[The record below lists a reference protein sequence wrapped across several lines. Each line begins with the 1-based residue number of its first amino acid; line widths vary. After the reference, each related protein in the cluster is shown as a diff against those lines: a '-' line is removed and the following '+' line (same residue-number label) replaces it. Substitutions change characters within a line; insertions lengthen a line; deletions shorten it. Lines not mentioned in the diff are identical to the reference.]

1 MATPVPP
8 PPPPPL
14 DARGLPVGY
23 AIKRDLEVTPREVRD
38 MRAARRAFVLLDCRL
53 ASEHATA
60 RIEGSTLIPL
70 AEVEQRLDELEC
82 DGPEARSTEIV
93 VHCHHGVRSLRVTN
107 ALRAHG
113 FTNVRSMAGG
123 IDLWSI
129 DIDSKV
135 PRY

>member
-1 MATPVPP
+1 
-8 PPPPPL
+8 
-14 DARGLPVGY
+14 VGY
-23 AIKRDLEVTPREVRD
+23 GFKSDREVTPREVRD
-38 MRAARRAFVLLDCRL
+38 MRAARRSFVLLDCRL
-53 ASEHATA
+53 PAEHATA

-70 AEVEQRLDELEC
+70 AEVERRLDELEC
-82 DGPEARSTEIV
+82 EGAEPRSTEIV

-129 DIDSKV
+129 DIDPKV